1 MNDPMS
7 LAQAAILEPA
17 GLSETDLDQVFALL
31 NQSSIDLADVYFQS
45 SRHESWSLED
55 SIVKSGSYSIEQGFG
70 IRAIS
75 GEQTGFAYS
84 DEINLDALLNSAQ
97 AARAITKSG
106 TSHSTKAWHR
116 RENPQQLYLPNNPL
130 DSLTE
135 KEKIELLHLADK
147 TARTESPYV
156 EQVIPS
162 ISASHEVILIAD
174 KEGSLVADVR
184 PLVRMNVTVI
194 VEKDGERESAGFGG
208 GGRYDLTYFTTV
220 SSNEQSNEQRVE
232 HYAREAVRLALVNL
246 AAEPAPA
253 GTMDVV
259 LGNGW
264 PGILLHEAVGHGL
277 EGDFNRKGT
286 SAFSGRMGEQVAA
299 KGVTVVDDG
308 TLENRR
314 GSLSVD
320 DEGTPT
326 QCTTLIE
333 DGILTSYMQDKQNA
347 GLMNTTSTGNGRRQ
361 SYSYLPMPRMTNTYM
376 HAGKYDP
383 EEIIASIDKGIY
395 AVSFGGGQV
404 DITSGKFVFSSSE
417 AYLIKNGKIGKPVKG
432 ATLIGD
438 GPDAMSQI
446 SMIGNDL
453 ELDSGV
459 GVCGKGGQSVPVG
472 VGQPTL
478 RIDDLTVGGTA

>member
-1 MNDPMS
+1 MNDPMN

-17 GLSETDLDQVFALL
+17 GLTENDLDQVFAKL
-31 NQSSIDLADVYFQS
+31 NQSKIDLADVYFQS

-70 IRAIS
+70 VRAVS

-84 DEINLDALLNSAQ
+84 DEITLDALLDSAE

-106 TSHSTKAWHR
+106 TSKKVKVWQR
-116 RENPQQLYLPNNPL
+116 QKNPQQLYLPSNPL
-130 DSLTE
+130 ESLTE
-135 KEKIELLHLADK
+135 TEKIALLHLADK
-147 TARTESPYV
+147 TARAESPYV
-156 EQVIPS
+156 QQVIPS
-162 ISASHEVILIAD
+162 LSAVFEVILIAD
-174 KEGSLVADVR
+174 NEGQLVADVR

-194 VEKDGERESAGFGG
+194 VDKKGERESASFGG
-208 GGRYDLTYFTTV
+208 GGRHDLTWF
-220 SSNEQSNEQRVE
+220 NKEQRVE
-232 HYAREAVRLALVNL
+232 EYAREAVRLALVNL
-246 AAEPAPA
+246 EAVAAPA
-253 GTMDVV
+253 GSMDVV

-286 SAFSGRMGEQVAA
+286 SAFSGKIGQQVAS

-308 TLENRR
+308 TLEKRR

-333 DGILTSYMQDKQNA
+333 DGILKGYMQDKLNA
-347 GLMNTTSTGNGRRQ
+347 RLMKTNVTGNGRRE
-361 SYSYLPMPRMTNTYM
+361 SYSHLPMPRMTNTYM
-376 HAGKYDP
+376 HAGEQDP
-383 EEIIASIDKGIY
+383 EEIIASVKKGLY

-417 AYLIKNGKIGKPVKG
+417 AYLIENGKIGQPVKG
-432 ATLIGD
+432 ATLIGN
-438 GPDAMSQI
+438 GPDAMTRI

-459 GVCGKGGQSVPVG
+459 GVCGKAGQSVPVG